1 MRRKHEMIEG
11 RPISVWDS
19 GDKFADRFTVV
30 YLDEIDERGNVQYLG
45 MSAAPFHPQGIGL
58 HGEKPIHCVQYKGRG
73 GVFDKRIHFSDL
85 SQDCQRAVKNDLRGA

>member
-45 MSAAPFHPQGIGL
+45 MSAAPFHPQGFCQ
-58 HGEKPIHCVQYKGRG
+58 HGEG
-73 GVFDKRIHFSDL
+73 GNNGKRMD
-85 SQDCQRAVKNDLRGA
+85 

>member
-1 MRRKHEMIEG
+1 MKRKHEMIEG

-45 MSAAPFHPQGIGL
+45 MSADPFHPQGFGQ
-58 HGEKPIHCVQYKGRG
+58 HGEMHLDAVAYKGRG
-73 GVFDKRIHFSDL
+73 GAFNKRIKFDDL
-85 SQDCQRAVKNDLRGA
+85 PAGCKKAVIQDLKN